1 MKEEEPH
8 DPADVPVS
16 TAEQFLSTIDGLNV
30 WRRGS
35 QRAPHKPL
43 LLLLALGLVAR
54 GGARTRPYASVETPL
69 RDLLRRFGPP
79 RATHHPEYPF
89 VYLGNDGLW
98 DIVDAQALR
107 GRRVGRKVLLD
118 NGVSAGFPEGLFA
131 LLRSDGRLVQEAAQR
146 LLDGHFPASLHQD
159 LRDAVGL
166 REREVRDAPRRAR
179 DPKFRHEVLRAY
191 GRHCAVCG
199 FDIRLVDDL
208 LGLEAAHIKWHA
220 AGGPDDVRNG
230 LALCGLHHKALDRG
244 AIGMEPTGSGF
255 QVLIS
260 AEVNGRSEAMRWL
273 LDYAG
278 RALRQPQST
287 EWAPDPAFVDWHRK
301 EVFRDPPR

>member
-1 MKEEEPH
+1 MTKEE
-8 DPADVPVS
+8 
-16 TAEQFLSTIDGLNV
+16 FLERIDAINV
-30 WRRGS
+30 WKSGG

-43 LLLLALGLVAR
+43 LLLLALGRASR
-54 GGARTRPYASVETPL
+54 GMPRQDSFAELKRPLEG
-69 RDLLRRFGPP
+69 LLTRFGPP
-79 RATHHPEYPF
+79 RETLHPEHPF
-89 VYLGNDGLW
+89 IRLRKDRVWEVDRFQDVPLNRSGDASPKFLVDEGIAAGL
-98 DIVDAQALR
+98 
-107 GRRVGRKVLLD
+107 
-118 NGVSAGFPEGLFA
+118 PESLYA
-131 LLRSDGRLVQEAAQR
+131 LLVTTPGLIAEAAER
-146 LLDGHFPASLHQD
+146 LLVGHFPSSLHQD
-159 LRDAVGL
+159 IRDAVGL
-166 REREVRDAPRRAR
+166 REHEVRDAPRRPR

-191 GRHCAVCG
+191 ERHCAVCG

-244 AIGMEPTGSGF
+244 AIGIEPTGSGF

-260 AEVNGRSEAMRWL
+260 AEVNGQSEAMRWL

-278 RALRQPQST
+278 QALRQPQST
-287 EWAPDPAFVDWHRK
+287 EWAPDPSFVDWHRK